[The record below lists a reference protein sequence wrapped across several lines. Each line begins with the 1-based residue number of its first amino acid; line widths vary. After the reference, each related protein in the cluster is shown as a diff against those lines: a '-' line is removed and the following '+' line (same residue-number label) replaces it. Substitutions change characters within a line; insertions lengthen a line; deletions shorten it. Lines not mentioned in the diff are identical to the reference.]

1 MRRMTEFWPSQL
13 RRKRPART
21 VYVGSHEDK
30 LSRLPAM
37 QIDPDDDGRTGEDLA
52 AEKAYNRR
60 GGVVGPA

>member
-13 RRKRPART
+13 RRKRPAR
-21 VYVGSHEDK
+21 
-30 LSRLPAM
+30 A
-37 QIDPDDDGRTGEDLA
+37 GEDLA